1 MLPSRYF
8 IELTQPEIAAQ
19 LKANPLVILPAGSVE
34 QHGPHLPTGT
44 DTFAAN
50 VISAAVAERMDGLV
64 LPATPFGVTPMH
76 MPFEGTI
83 TFTPDT
89 YMRVVTETCVS
100 TAKHGAK
107 RLLILNWHEG
117 NIPSLA
123 IAAESLHR
131 DHGMSVLTVQACY
144 VAEELYGKTC
154 NGLTHGGEIEA
165 LAVLAFRPELVHLDR
180 IDYSSDHSHGHKWDK
195 LRRTRS
201 YQPVLT
207 DIRTIAATGWF
218 GSPQH
223 ATAEKG
229 ARMLTD
235 IADAIAREA
244 ADIFRQ
250 LDAVQGG
257 TAEIKQLRQAVKG
270 RPMARLLKQGEGKRL
285 GLPGRAALEMVS
297 GEIGSKLTFRVVEMP
312 VQKPGDTLRGPHLHH
327 GYEECIYVLK
337 GEGRTLSESGE
348 LSIKAGDVVLVPPE
362 EKHVTRNTGS
372 RAARS
377 ALLLPDAG
385 HRRLDRKLPRLLI
398 HPRIEKLMSTD
409 VLCLRPEADFTRVD
423 APAPATLRVTYRKP
437 DDADVPTL
445 MRAAD
450 ALIIPAVGPK
460 LAPTL
465 FEGGRL
471 KLVQITGA
479 GVDRLDREALDA
491 ARHSGRQRGRR
502 QQRRGRRI
510 CGDRRLGAAA
520 PLCLGRRR
528 NQGGNYAAFRARM
541 VADNLAG
548 LDGLLVGLVGF
559 GAIGMAVAQAFA
571 ALGCRVCYTIRR
583 RATPKRLRRSAPS
596 RWRSTRCSPPPTWSA
611 CTCRCCRRRRG

>member
-8 IELTQPEIAAQ
+8 IELSQPEIAAQ
-19 LKANPLVILPAGSVE
+19 LKANPLVLLPAGSVE

-100 TAKHGAK
+100 TAMHGAK

-165 LAVLAFRPELVHLDR
+165 LAVLAYRPELVHLDR

-229 ARMLTD
+229 LRMLND
-235 IADAIAREA
+235 ISDAIAKEA
-244 ADIFRQ
+244 TEIFTQ

-257 TAEIKQLRQAVKG
+257 TAEIKHLRQAG
-270 RPMARLLKQGEGKRL
+270 
-285 GLPGRAALEMVS
+285 
-297 GEIGSKLTFRVVEMP
+297 
-312 VQKPGDTLRGPHLHH
+312 
-327 GYEECIYVLK
+327 
-337 GEGRTLSESGE
+337 
-348 LSIKAGDVVLVPPE
+348 
-362 EKHVTRNTGS
+362 
-372 RAARS
+372 
-377 ALLLPDAG
+377 
-385 HRRLDRKLPRLLI
+385 
-398 HPRIEKLMSTD
+398 
-409 VLCLRPEADFTRVD
+409 
-423 APAPATLRVTYRKP
+423 
-437 DDADVPTL
+437 
-445 MRAAD
+445 
-450 ALIIPAVGPK
+450 
-460 LAPTL
+460 
-465 FEGGRL
+465 
-471 KLVQITGA
+471 
-479 GVDRLDREALDA
+479 
-491 ARHSGRQRGRR
+491 
-502 QQRRGRRI
+502 
-510 CGDRRLGAAA
+510 
-520 PLCLGRRR
+520 
-528 NQGGNYAAFRARM
+528 
-541 VADNLAG
+541 
-548 LDGLLVGLVGF
+548 
-559 GAIGMAVAQAFA
+559 
-571 ALGCRVCYTIRR
+571 
-583 RATPKRLRRSAPS
+583 
-596 RWRSTRCSPPPTWSA
+596 
-611 CTCRCCRRRRG
+611 